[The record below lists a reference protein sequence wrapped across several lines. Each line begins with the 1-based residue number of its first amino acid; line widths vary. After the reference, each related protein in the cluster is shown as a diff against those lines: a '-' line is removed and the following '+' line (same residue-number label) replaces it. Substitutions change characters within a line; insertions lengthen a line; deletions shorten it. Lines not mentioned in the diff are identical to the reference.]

1 MRVVVVGTGQLGREL
16 ARVLPGADTV
26 VLSRAELD
34 LTDTAAVAPRL
45 AALAPSAVVNAAA
58 DNRVDP
64 APAMAVNAL
73 GVAAL
78 AEACRRTGA
87 LLVHMSTDYVFD
99 GRAGRPYTE
108 DDPPSPLGAYARSK
122 LAGELLARALAPR
135 HAVVRL
141 AALYAAGGA
150 GFVDRVLARA
160 RAGERLRVVHDQV
173 TAPTWARALPP
184 ALARLLPRLVR
195 GHARGARGGAGAPA
209 RRPPQGRAR
218 LRQGGGTPQLSGARV
233 TEDAGA
239 EVVPPPRRARPGHA
253 ATGRLTSARGRPPG
267 ATCRSA
273 ASAGAPGGAAAPAGR
288 SGAPGVRAR
297 SGASARA
304 HSATSRARRA
314 G

>member
-16 ARVLPGADTV
+16 ARVLPGADTT

-45 AALAPSAVVNAAA
+45 AALAPSAVLNAAA
-58 DNRVDP
+58 DNRVDAAEQAP

-135 HAVVRL
+135 QAVVRL

-150 GFVDRVLARA
+150 GFVDRVLARPRSRWPA
-160 RAGERLRVVHDQV
+160 WTPRSSRSP
-173 TAPTWARALPP
+173 APSW
-184 ALARLLPRLVR
+184 
-195 GHARGARGGAGAPA
+195 
-209 RRPPQGRAR
+209 RR
-218 LRQGGGTPQLSGARV
+218 
-233 TEDAGA
+233 
-239 EVVPPPRRARPGHA
+239 PRRARPTPCSPTRA
-253 ATGRLTSARGRPPG
+253 WRRSASPRCATGATPSPRTWRTEPRP
-267 ATCRSA
+267 A
-273 ASAGAPGGAAAPAGR
+273 AGR
-288 SGAPGVRAR
+288 GHRRGDPRR
-297 SGASARA
+297 
-304 HSATSRARRA
+304 SRARPRA
-314 G
+314 AGGRPGKRG

>member
-1 MRVVVVGTGQLGREL
+1 MRVVVVGGTGQLGREL
-16 ARVLPGADTV
+16 ARVLPGADTT

-58 DNRVDP
+58 DNRVDAAEQDP

-87 LLVHMSTDYVFD
+87 LLVHLSTDYVFD

-160 RAGERLRVVHDQV
+160 RTGGRLRVVHDQV
-173 TAPTWARALPP
+173 TAPTWARDVAA

-195 GHARGARGGAGAPA
+195 GDAPGGIYHLTNAGACSWYEFARGAPA
-209 RRPPQGRAR
+209 A
-218 LRQGGGTPQLSGARV
+218 GGGTPRQAGRAW
-233 TEDAGA
+233 TEDRERRRCPLPAA
-239 EVVPPPRRARPGHA
+239 RTAADLTPAPAPPRA
-253 ATGRLTSARGRPPG
+253 

-273 ASAGAPGGAAAPAGR
+273 ASGGAPGGATAPAGR
-288 SGAPGVRAR
+288 SGAPGARAR
-297 SGASARA
+297 SGVSARA
-304 HSATSRARRA
+304 
-314 G
+314 